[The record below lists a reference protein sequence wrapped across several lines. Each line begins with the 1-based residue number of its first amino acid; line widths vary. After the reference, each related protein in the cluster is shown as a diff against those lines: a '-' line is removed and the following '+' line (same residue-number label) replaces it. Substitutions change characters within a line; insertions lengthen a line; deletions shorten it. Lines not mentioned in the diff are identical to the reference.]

1 MEPADKRAF
10 EQGWAMKQDRVAEFR
25 ARQKAKG
32 LAELRGLYAPK
43 RLHPAIKKI
52 IKDLLADDNYR
63 SVRDS

>member
-1 MEPADKRAF
+1 
-10 EQGWAMKQDRVAEFR
+10 MKQDRVAEFR

-43 RLHPAIKKI
+43 RLHPAIKTI

-63 SVRDS
+63 SVRDIQSS